1 MFGGVQGAGSN
12 GSTRWIL
19 PNRCF
24 QLRDGSE
31 SGIGKN
37 FGFGFGYWQPI
48 SDQSGIETPKDINRH
63 FQTLHNKSWTLPRHP
78 SDTPKHL
85 LYGKCLTRHHRT
97 LTRSMAPRVKVQATA
112 SRGPMWR
119 RKSKPLGTKFL
130 SLGHLRPK
138 SAIPHPITIQNMKFE
153 RSKKNGKQSM
163 VFVCLFWSFGGI
175 DHLHSKE
182 EISRS

>member
-1 MFGGVQGAGSN
+1 MLSRITLNCQVTIRHFPYSKCLGGSKGQGPTGLPVGSCPTGVFNFG
-12 GSTRWIL
+12 TDR
-19 PNRCF
+19 NRV
-24 QLRDGSE
+24 LE
-31 SGIGKN
+31 KTLVSGIGN
-37 FGFGFGYWQPI
+37 LFLI
-48 SDQSGIETPKDINRH
+48 NRVLSGIETPKDINRH

-119 RKSKPLGTKFL
+119 RKSKPLGTKIL

-153 RSKKNGKQSM
+153 R
-163 VFVCLFWSFGGI
+163 
-175 DHLHSKE
+175 
-182 EISRS
+182 